1 MKMKKK
7 IISLLAII
15 MLLVGNATAQVFYLE
30 DETTD
35 RSGTLDPSGMIVPDL
50 GSTNDQYTP
59 LGGSTAILIGF
70 GAAYLLAKKR
80 KK

>member
-1 MKMKKK
+1 MKKK
-7 IISLLAII
+7 IISLFAFT
-15 MLLVGNATAQVFYLE
+15 MLLIGNTSAQVFDID
-30 DETTD
+30 DESND
-35 RSGTLDPSGMIVPDL
+35 RLGELDPSGMVVPAL

>member
-1 MKMKKK
+1 MKKK

-15 MLLVGNATAQVFYLE
+15 MLLVGNATAQIFCLD
-30 DETTD
+30 DETID

-59 LGGSTAILIGF
+59 LGSSTAILIGF
-70 GAAYLLAKKR
+70 GTAYLLAKKR

>member
-1 MKMKKK
+1 MKKK

-15 MLLVGNATAQVFYLE
+15 MLLVGNATAQIFCLD
-30 DETTD
+30 DETID
-35 RSGTLDPSGMIVPDL
+35 RSGTLDPSGMIVPNL

-59 LGGSTAILIGF
+59 LGSSTAILIGF
-70 GAAYLLAKKR
+70 GTAYLLAKKR

>member
-1 MKMKKK
+1 MKKK

-15 MLLVGNATAQVFYLE
+15 MLLVGNATAQIFCID
-30 DETTD
+30 DETID
-35 RSGTLDPSGMIVPDL
+35 RSGTLDPSGMIIPDL
-50 GSTNDQYTP
+50 GSTNDQYYTS

>member
-1 MKMKKK
+1 MKKK

-15 MLLVGNATAQVFYLE
+15 MLLVGNATAQVFIIE
-30 DETTD
+30 DETTN
-35 RSGTLDPSGMIVPDL
+35 RSGTLDPSGMIIPEL
-50 GSTNDQYTP
+50 GSTNDQYLP
-59 LGGSTAILIGF
+59 LGSGTAILVGF